1 MSRRQMAKRLNVFV
15 ARATGL
21 SRRAADK
28 VIFAGRVSIDAEIVI
43 EPGRQVETN
52 NRVVFDGKP
61 LALPEESIWLLL
73 NKPKGYIT
81 TRKNESGRR
90 TVMDLLPEHLRGLFP
105 VGRLDFDTE
114 GVLLFTNDG
123 ETAHKMLHPG
133 FEIERVYRAF
143 LSTRIKPA
151 DIELARKGLLLD
163 GRSAVP
169 VNLTCSKYG
178 ESRSVCEI
186 TLAEGRYHEV
196 KRFFKALGY
205 EVTSLERL
213 SHAGINAEGL
223 NRSEWRL
230 LTKAEIEA
238 LKSRLEQKIERR

>member
-1 MSRRQMAKRLNVFV
+1 MAKRLNVFV

-28 VIFAGRVSIDAEIVI
+28 VIFDGRVSIDGEIVI
-43 EPGRQVETN
+43 EPGRQVDTN
-52 NRVVFDGKP
+52 NLVAYNGNP
-61 LALPEESIWLLL
+61 LALPNEPIWLLL

-81 TRKNESGRR
+81 TRKDESGRR

-143 LSTRIKPA
+143 LSTRIKPS
-151 DIELARKGLLLD
+151 DIDLARKGILLD
-163 GRSAVP
+163 GRSALP
-169 VNLTCSKYG
+169 VNIICSNYG

-213 SHAGINAEGL
+213 SHAGISAEGL

-230 LTKAEIEA
+230 LKKSEIEA
-238 LKSRLEQKIERR
+238 LKSRLEHKIDQRQNSK